1 MLLQSISST
10 VNVVFINIDWKKT
23 RHINATALSRN
34 MKKLRTTI
42 RDVVGKMKP
51 AMICLSEVGEA
62 SNLLAKEH
70 MQQVAETTKQ
80 SWREAATEHGEL
92 CSMFEVSGP
101 YMTVYDGSKVQCSHH
116 RILTNLY
123 QARGEPRTAQL
134 KVQCTDHRILTD
146 LSTIYESLAWPVCV
160 RNLT

>member
-23 RHINATALSRN
+23 RHANATALSRN

-42 RDVVGKMKP
+42 CDVVGKMKP
-51 AMICLSEVGEA
+51 AMICMSEVGEA
-62 SNLLAKEH
+62 SNLLTKEH

-92 CSMFEVSGP
+92 CSMFEVRAP
-101 YMTVYDGSKVQCSHH
+101 YMTVYDDSKVQCSDH

-123 QARGEPRTAQL
+123 MKVTL
-134 KVQCTDHRILTD
+134 KVQCSDHRILTD